1 MKPGPKPRP
10 GPREN
15 NGRLKRDLRKPEDKI
30 GPTPQMLERR
40 AEIVPYDK
48 WRGAGSDGKKSA
60 DLYLA
65 YLAKGEGPGKALHT
79 LYDRN
84 DISYREWQAGEK
96 LRASWIR
103 WRSLQGI
110 PPRTQTTR
118 GKASNYDPEW
128 EQLDEARQEYEERLM
143 VCVNAGGPT
152 ALIRATIESLCFE
165 DMVPPRVYEIGT
177 VPIMIRENI
186 RKSLA
191 ALATHLGI
199 QERT

>member
-15 NGRLKRDLRKPEDKI
+15 NGRLKRDNRKPEVRVEATKELLD
-30 GPTPQMLERR
+30 RR
-40 AEIVPYDK
+40 AEVVPFALRETQD
-48 WRGAGSDGKKSA
+48 A
-60 DLYLA
+60 
-65 YLAKGEGPGKALHT
+65 GKALGI
-79 LYDRN
+79 LYCRA
-84 DISYREWQAGEK
+84 DITWAQKEAGEK

-118 GKASNYDPEW
+118 GKASSYDPEW
-128 EQLDEARQEYEERLM
+128 TQLDEARQEYEERLK
-143 VCVNAGGPT
+143 VCMDAGRQYT
-152 ALIRATIESLCFE
+152 LIRAILEALCFE
-165 DMVPPRVYEIGT
+165 DIVPPRVYEIGT
-177 VPIMIRENI
+177 VPSLIRENI

-199 QERT
+199 QERV

>member
-1 MKPGPKPRP
+1 MPAKPGPKPRP

-15 NGRLKRDLRKPEDKI
+15 NGRLKRDNRKPEEHY
-30 GPTPQMLERR
+30 GPTDEAIERR
-40 AEIVPYDK
+40 KDALRTKGPAQVISFD
-48 WRGAGSDGKKSA
+48 
-60 DLYLA
+60 
-65 YLAKGEGPGKALHT
+65 LAKSQNAGKALGI
-79 LYDRN
+79 LYCRA
-84 DISYREWQAGEK
+84 DITWAQMEAGEK

-118 GKASNYDPEW
+118 GKASAYDPEW
-128 EQLDEARQEYEERLM
+128 TQLDEARQEYEERLR
-143 VCVNAGGPT
+143 VCVNAGGPYV
-152 ALIRATIESLCFE
+152 LIRAIIESLCFE

-177 VPIMIRENI
+177 VPSIIRENI